1 MSAYRPLGP
10 FPQYFLA
17 DGTVNNGGF
26 IHFYQT
32 DLTTLQNTWSDP
44 ALTVLNANPVVLDA
58 SGRPTTDIWGSAAY
72 GVVITDSLGAN
83 PRTFNNI
90 QPDVGSGATIPTLV
104 NGDFLTNNGS
114 VLLWQPIAQLP
125 DPTGHAGQILFTDG
139 TLDYWGAVPAPADPD
154 IAITA
159 ASFRAGIS
167 TNTSKFLVQM
177 GTATAPA
184 SGVYTTSSTITY
196 PIPFT
201 TCLHASAQPLTASN
215 PGGPMVSYPSAA
227 STATGITFVFDV
239 AEGSPT
245 QSTIVNPVP
254 FTWVAM
260 GFVTV

>member
-10 FPQYFLA
+10 FPQFLLA
-17 DGTVNNGGF
+17 DGTVNNGGL

-32 DLTTLQNTWSDP
+32 DLTTLQDTWSDIG
-44 ALTVLNANPVVLDA
+44 LTTLNANPVVLDS
-58 SGRPTTDIWGSAAY
+58 SGQPTTDIWGSAAY

-90 QPDVGSGATIPTLV
+90 QPDVGSGATIPSLV

-139 TLDYWGAVPAPADPD
+139 TLDYWGAVPTPD

-159 ASFRAGIS
+159 NSFQGGIS

-177 GTATAPA
+177 GTDTAPA
-184 SGVYTTSSTITY
+184 SGVYQTTRIITF

-201 TCLHASAQPLTASN
+201 TCLHASAQPLTNSQA
-215 PGGPMVSYPSAA
+215 GGPVVSYPSSAA
-227 STATGITFVFDV
+227 TAVGVTFSFDV
-239 AEGSPT
+239 AEASGSSPN
-245 QSTIVNPVP
+245 ILNPVP

>member
-32 DLTTLQNTWSDP
+32 DLTTPQSTWSDP

-72 GVVITDSLGAN
+72 GVVITDALGAN

-139 TLDYWGAVPAPADPD
+139 ALDYWGAVPTPADPD

-184 SGVYTTSSTITY
+184 SGVYTTTSTITY